1 MTREAQLHTI
11 IGNLLDEIEQSHNQ
25 YRIKL
30 SEKNKQI
37 RNYLDQIETILDNF
51 YKFKSNN
58 IKI

>member
-1 MTREAQLHTI
+1 MTRESQLHTI
-11 IGNLLDEIEQSHNQ
+11 VGNLLDEIEQSHNQ

-58 IKI
+58 IRI

>member
-1 MTREAQLHTI
+1 MTRESQLHTI

-51 YKFKSNN
+51 YKLKSNN